1 MFSREQAITRLN
13 KYGVPFSEEAWQSE
27 AKRKD
32 GEFGVF
38 AIIIRVIAGLFILGM
53 MVVAIAGLIALLGLD
68 SRWEHVAGTIGV
80 LTTGFAAWKFCTSYK
95 MLEKQYSFKGLMYL
109 SLLLVGKACLLAA
122 LFGWFDTG
130 LFRSESGWIVA
141 LVFSL
146 ITLASLF
153 FYRMY
158 LEAFLAILVSLFL
171 LDVTLGAEMLKVLLP
186 QDNMR
191 VLGSGD
197 EAQIMRIRSAGVLV
211 STLSVSLLIGM
222 TAVLIAIQNRRYL
235 SSVYFY
241 AVVLFLAYKFLPLDN
256 QVYWSLGSTI
266 DVKLGVDLGMVV
278 VGFCAVS
285 TLYAFLIGGWQ
296 KLKSLEHVIVIC
308 CIIILAVLGLYGV
321 LFAVALMA
329 LGHVRHDRVLW
340 VIGLIYLPIYLFLF
354 YYSLDVTLLIKSYML
369 LGSGIAILA
378 ARFVLLRFF
387 NPLNA
392 EVENA

>member
-1 MFSREQAITRLN
+1 
-13 KYGVPFSEEAWQSE
+13 
-27 AKRKD
+27 
-32 GEFGVF
+32 
-38 AIIIRVIAGLFILGM
+38 
-53 MVVAIAGLIALLGLD
+53 
-68 SRWEHVAGTIGV
+68 
-80 LTTGFAAWKFCTSYK
+80 
-95 MLEKQYSFKGLMYL
+95 
-109 SLLLVGKACLLAA
+109 
-122 LFGWFDTG
+122 
-130 LFRSESGWIVA
+130 
-141 LVFSL
+141 FSL